1 MSMISSAYAQAAGG
15 AAGGD
20 MFGAFLPLILIFV
33 VFYFLLI
40 RPQQKKQKAHQQ
52 KLSAVRRGD
61 KIITGGG
68 FYGTVTKIISDTEI
82 QVEIAEGVKVKVA
95 SATIMDVLSKSEP
108 ANDAAPAAEEK
119 KGGLGGLFGKKK
131 D

>member
-1 MSMISSAYAQAAGG
+1 MISSAYAQAAGG

-40 RPQQKKQKAHQQ
+40 RPQQKKQKEHQK
-52 KLSAVRRGD
+52 KLSNIRRGD
-61 KIITGGG
+61 KILTGGG
-68 FYGTVTKIISDTEI
+68 FYGTVAKVIEDKNEL
-82 QVEIAEGVKVKVA
+82 QVEIAEGVKVRVA
-95 SATIMDVLSKSEP
+95 ASTVMDVLSKTEP
-108 ANDAAPAAEEK
+108 ANDAAAPADEK